1 MKKIFIISLL
11 LFGSHNIKSD
21 VMRDLQLSNELL
33 AFAQY
38 GNKSNWSVSDLIQIE
53 NKINNFSDDSLKQ
66 VWISNIVTYSLI
78 GNLPN
83 YPTSDMCKIAKRN
96 ISKIKDTNVRGLWSQ
111 NYNLYGC

>member
-1 MKKIFIISLL
+1 M

-21 VMRDLQLSNELL
+21 VMQDLQLSNELL

-38 GNKSNWSVSDLIQIE
+38 GNKANWSASELIQIE

-78 GNLPN
+78 GNLPL
-83 YPTSDMCKIAKRN
+83 YPTSEMCKIAERN
-96 ISKIKDTNVRGLWSQ
+96 ISRIMDANVRGLWIQ